1 MNPKSTEINTQKS
14 TDLNFCAKNGQNIR
28 VIFTLIFGTKI
39 QSPLIDPESTKIN
52 IQKSTIL
59 NFSPKLLKRTY
70 NFKIDFW
77 RENSYNFDLVT
88 KIIVVILL
96 T

>member
-1 MNPKSTEINTQKS
+1 M
-14 TDLNFCAKNGQNIR
+14 
-28 VIFTLIFGTKI
+28 
-39 QSPLIDPESTKIN
+39 IDPESTKIN

-88 KIIVVILL
+88 KISVGFYSHRSGLL
-96 T
+96 ERMSLRAMLWTTALLPC